1 MSSCKICNAD
11 TTSTKRGR
19 PKLYC
24 SSNCQYIFY
33 HGRPRSSTV
42 KTCQVCFKQFQQ
54 LGAGAPRKVCS
65 QKCRKT
71 RDAQLSKARYL
82 KKSYSKTC
90 VMCSS
95 GFQAKAINQ
104 NICSEKCRVQRDTR
118 RSRENYYRQ
127 HPKGLKQIIC
137 SWCNKPV
144 IVPSS
149 FTQKI
154 VSHPQCKEERLRKR
168 QRRKAVGRR
177 GYRAALRSLSI
188 EQLGD
193 RDNWTCHICEQS
205 VNPLLPC
212 NDKQGAT
219 VDHVMPLSRGGS
231 DELDN
236 LKLAHWICNVRKSNK
251 LEWKNA

>member
-1 MSSCKICNAD
+1 MKKCPECGINFTESN
-11 TTSTKRGR
+11 RGR
-19 PKLYC
+19 PKLTCSRKCRNNYYERTRRPQKPKTFRNCKRCEAHFLVSKQNVRYC
-24 SSNCQYIFY
+24 SID
-33 HGRPRSSTV
+33 
-42 KTCQVCFKQFQQ
+42 
-54 LGAGAPRKVCS
+54 
-65 QKCRKT
+65 CRKQQT
-71 RDAQLSKARYL
+71 QEAQLK
-82 KKSYSKTC
+82 
-90 VMCSS
+90 
-95 GFQAKAINQ
+95 
-104 NICSEKCRVQRDTR
+104 
-118 RSRENYYRQ
+118 NYYLLQ
-127 HPKGLKQIIC
+127 AQKPDFKEIIC

-168 QRRKAVGRR
+168 QRRKSVGRR
-177 GYRAALRSLSI
+177 GYRAAIRSLGI

-193 RDNWTCHICEQS
+193 RDNWTCHICEQP
-205 VNPLLPC
+205 VDPLLPC